1 MSMQVDV
8 TKDEELSAR
17 LSLAKEA
24 NAAARKSTFADYRSR
39 RAQNTLRRQ
48 DAELANFGIY
58 IGADDLANS
67 PSSWA
72 GLSWGIVEG
81 FTKLMLLQ
89 GYSIGTV
96 NNHLST
102 IKTYAK
108 LAVKAGVIPQ
118 QDYAMIRMVNGYS
131 HKEGQR
137 IDEQR
142 EASGLQ
148 TRLGKKKADFYVL
161 SQDQEVELKTNCK
174 RNEQGKR
181 DRVLLILLLDL
192 GLRVSEVTDLRADN
206 YNPETGMLEVYRR
219 KTDTTT
225 TFELMNGKLKTMREY
240 FEAVESTGRL
250 IKGSRKGGKL

>member
-1 MSMQVDV
+1 
-8 TKDEELSAR
+8 
-17 LSLAKEA
+17 
-24 NAAARKSTFADYRSR
+24 
-39 RAQNTLRRQ
+39 
-48 DAELANFGIY
+48 
-58 IGADDLANS
+58 
-67 PSSWA
+67 
-72 GLSWGIVEG
+72 
-81 FTKLMLLQ
+81 MLLQ

-206 YNPETGMLEVYRR
+206 FNPETGMLEVYRR